1 MMKNRVVLSAFLA
14 MALFWPVAAVLPR
27 QMVFDL
33 VNSIGIV
40 FGFFVLW
47 SYWPGVKASAF
58 SDDGLNKANYLILG
72 IGVTWV
78 AMIART
84 LWLWIWRT
92 LGEPEGGLDHI
103 LVGFIAW
110 LVVVGGAFHL
120 LAPRVLDGR
129 VPRAGWQT
137 LWCAMGAGL
146 ALGVLV
152 ASNDHIYDFLVNHFP
167 TMMHRFNGVTFQ

>member
-1 MMKNRVVLSAFLA
+1 MMRNRVVLAALLA
-14 MALFWPVAAVLPR
+14 MALFWPVAIVLPR
-27 QMVFDL
+27 QMIFDL

-40 FGFFVLW
+40 FGGFVLW

-72 IGVTWV
+72 IGITWV

-84 LWLWIWRT
+84 VWLWVWRT
-92 LGEPEGGLDHI
+92 LGEPLGGLDHI
-103 LVGFIAW
+103 LVAFIAW

-137 LWCAMGAGL
+137 LWVAMGAGL
-146 ALGVLV
+146 VLGVLV
-152 ASNDHIYDFLVNHFP
+152 ASNDQLYDLLHSYYPNLAEKLQVNP
-167 TMMHRFNGVTFQ
+167 

>member
-1 MMKNRVVLSAFLA
+1 MI
-14 MALFWPVAAVLPR
+14 
-27 QMVFDL
+27 FDL

-40 FGFFVLW
+40 FGAFVLW

-72 IGVTWV
+72 IGITWV

-84 LWLWIWRT
+84 GWLWVWRT

-137 LWCAMGAGL
+137 LWVAMAAGL
-146 ALGVLV
+146 VLGVIV
-152 ASNDHIYDFLVNHFP
+152 AIQRPHLRLPRDTTSR
-167 TMMHRFNGVTFQ
+167 T